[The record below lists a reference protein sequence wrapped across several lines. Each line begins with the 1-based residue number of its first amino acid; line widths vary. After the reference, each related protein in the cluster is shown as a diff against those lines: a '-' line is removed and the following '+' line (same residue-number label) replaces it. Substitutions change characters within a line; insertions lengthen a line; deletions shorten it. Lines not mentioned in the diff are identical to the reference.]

1 MKWFKHDSNANADA
15 KIQNVLI
22 DYGLEGYGL
31 YWYCIELI
39 TSKVSSDN
47 ITFTLEHDARV
58 IAKNTGS
65 TAQKV
70 EEMMR
75 YFVEIGLFESS
86 NNQISC
92 LKLAKRL
99 DKSMTNS
106 KQMRDLIDDIKSHDN
121 VMTSSDNVM
130 LDKTRLEE
138 NIKDTSSATQRA
150 APKQLIPYEE
160 TLKAYHEILI
170 GMPLVREYTDQRK
183 TKVRNFF
190 RKRTKA
196 LKQPFTIEN
205 LRAYFLYIADNCQWM
220 CEDTPN
226 GKGGYWKAKNFDY
239 IMSDRCY
246 LGVKEN
252 RFDDKDRL

>member
-75 YFVEIGLFESS
+75 YFVEIGLDEVVHP
-86 NNQISC
+86 Q
-92 LKLAKRL
+92 AEQ
-99 DKSMTNS
+99 DG
-106 KQMRDLIDDIKSHDN
+106 
-121 VMTSSDNVM
+121 
-130 LDKTRLEE
+130 
-138 NIKDTSSATQRA
+138 
-150 APKQLIPYEE
+150 
-160 TLKAYHEILI
+160 HE
-170 GMPLVREYTDQRK
+170 
-183 TKVRNFF
+183 
-190 RKRTKA
+190 
-196 LKQPFTIEN
+196 
-205 LRAYFLYIADNCQWM
+205 LRACL
-220 CEDTPN
+220 
-226 GKGGYWKAKNFDY
+226 
-239 IMSDRCY
+239 
-246 LGVKEN
+246 
-252 RFDDKDRL
+252 RFEANLMGS